1 MCMPVVTLHVKVSSS
16 YKGTSQTGLGP
27 NLNCHFILITSSKA
41 LSPMPSPSEVLGLK
55 VSTFEFGWRWGTIQ
69 TITGSDCLTTKG
81 FVCSDKQVLE
91 LDSGD
96 SRVIP

>member
-1 MCMPVVTLHVKVSSS
+1 MVAFSLCPHVAFPPYMCMPVVTLHVKVSSS

-69 TITGSDCLTTKG
+69 TITGSDCLTGMG
-81 FVCSDKQVLE
+81 FHL
-91 LDSGD
+91 G
-96 SRVIP
+96 